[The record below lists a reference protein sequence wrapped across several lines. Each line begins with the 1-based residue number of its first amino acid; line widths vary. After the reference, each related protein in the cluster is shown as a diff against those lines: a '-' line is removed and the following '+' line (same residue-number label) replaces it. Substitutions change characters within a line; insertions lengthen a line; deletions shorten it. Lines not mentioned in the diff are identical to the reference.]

1 LQGVQSSYSWRYNG
15 HDEPEREQ
23 RRKFRVE
30 KKLQELEEPQ
40 DKEAATAALD
50 DTYHDIVEFAHNYF
64 NSHERSPEGKLVNSS
79 TTIHTWPIQIKFLYR
94 RVSQIV
100 LKHISTHSGIEHA
113 LSLTYDNSFDL
124 DMWLGPLSSG
134 RPCAVYI

>member
-30 KKLQELEEPQ
+30 KKLQELEELQ

-79 TTIHTWPIQIKFLYR
+79 TTIHMWSLQIKFLYT
-94 RVSQIV
+94 VFFFFQ
-100 LKHISTHSGIEHA
+100 A
-113 LSLTYDNSFDL
+113 LNFL
-124 DMWLGPLSSG
+124 
-134 RPCAVYI
+134 